1 MALEACPWGRVA
13 GMLTG
18 HTVRVA
24 VLLQVGF
31 TLGNGADAGLCL
43 VGTES
48 LPLLG
53 QPVPVAKVV
62 LHIGLGQKGRGQPG
76 SGGLGGEGMGL

>member
-1 MALEACPWGRVA
+1 MAGADPWGRVV

-18 HTVRVA
+18 HIVRIA

-31 TLGNGADAGLCL
+31 TLGNGADAGLSL
-43 VGTES
+43 VGTER

-53 QPVPVAKVV
+53 QPVPVAEVV
-62 LHIGLGQKGRGQPG
+62 LHVGLGQRGGSQP
-76 SGGLGGEGMGL
+76 SS